1 VQLIIRPLI
10 MRSDLEVKYNE
21 IIGPALRMAAV
32 LQGDADEGPFIFLYF
47 SFPFSCNL
55 LRQAAAVEGYI

>member
-1 VQLIIRPLI
+1 